1 MYKTLIFFL
10 AVVNVAFIQTEAAI
24 PHGFHTI
31 PLKGN
36 NVLQYYYIDLYI
48 GTPPQKQSVIVDT
61 GSDF

>member
-1 MYKTLIFFL
+1 LV
-10 AVVNVAFIQTEAAI
+10 AVNVAFIQAEAAI